1 MCSSDRPHTY
11 TYTHA
16 RMHHIYSIQV
26 YFPHI
31 HTKAQHALRMWLW
44 SYEFLHHHF
53 VNKCFV
59 WEAGGLPGMNKK
71 KREGKYGF
79 DLEFREKIHQDLLN
93 RCICQ
98 ACGDTQSGL
107 HNHILWM
114 KKGVWACIFLC
125 MYTAIALVAKG
136 ENNIYIHFWSTS
148 DFFNTQQN
156 KKRFVKCL
164 L

>member
-1 MCSSDRPHTY
+1 MIIRKICWSDRQLTQ
-11 TYTHA
+11 TYTHT
-16 RMHHIYSIQV
+16 QTV
-26 YFPHI
+26 YKYILVTFI
-31 HTKAQHALRMWLW
+31 TEAQHELKMWLW

-71 KREGKYGF
+71 EREGKYGF

-114 KKGVWACIFLC
+114 KLGVWACIFLC
-125 MYTAIALVAKG
+125 MYTAIELVAKG
-136 ENNIYIHFWSTS
+136 KNNIYIHFWSTS
-148 DFFNTQQN
+148 DFFNTPQ
-156 KKRFVKCL
+156 KKKAL
-164 L
+164 